1 MTLPKSY
8 MTSVKNVEAI
18 LQAIQGAKAPER
30 FGQKFLEALEFK
42 SNSDRLIIGVLKALG
57 FITTDN
63 APTER
68 YYAFL
73 DQTRAGHILAE
84 AIQEAYSDLFQVNRK
99 AYAMSLIEVKNKLK
113 TLTQGKLSEIVID
126 DMASTFTKLC
136 SLADWT
142 QLEKAK
148 VESPM
153 EAHLPTEPKP
163 SSRET
168 RDHPALKLEH
178 LAYNIQIILPESRD
192 PAVYDALFK
201 SLKEH
206 LLK

>member
-18 LQAIQGAKAPER
+18 LHAVQGAKAPER
-30 FGQKFLEALEFK
+30 FNSKFLENLEFK
-42 SNSDRLIIGVLKALG
+42 SSSDRLIIGVLKALA

-63 APTER
+63 VPTER
-68 YYAFL
+68 YYAYL
-73 DQTRAGHILAE
+73 DQTRAGHVLAE

-99 AYAMSLIEVKNKLK
+99 AHDMSLGEVKNKLK
-113 TLTQGKLSEIVID
+113 TLTQGKLSDTVLD
-126 DMASTFTKLC
+126 DMASTFKKLC

-142 QLEKAK
+142 ELQEEEVEGLAETLLPVEPMPAGQEAK
-148 VESPM
+148 
-153 EAHLPTEPKP
+153 
-163 SSRET
+163 
-168 RDHPALKLEH
+168 DHPALKLQH

-206 LLK
+206 LLR